1 MKGGGWPARED
12 NRTEPRGGAKVAEG
26 PKCKASRDLGP
37 AAGSSAP
44 GDTGAA
50 PNLANGGADF
60 ELLARLCRE
69 RSAGF
74 RVAKQVQVR
83 RAVR

>member
-1 MKGGGWPARED
+1 MSKTAKAIVTLVPLEDPVRPGG
-12 NRTEPRGGAKVAEG
+12 
-26 PKCKASRDLGP
+26 
-37 AAGSSAP
+37 
-44 GDTGAA
+44 TGTA

-60 ELLARLCRE
+60 GLLARLCRE